1 MGVQVAFGAQVVSAV
16 QVAPKVQPFPITYL
30 SDAVSGYNL
39 KHSFNDISALY
50 NSGMNNIRQ
59 YQSGTSLGV
68 QVALGAKVAS
78 GVQVPPKVQLFP
90 ITYSL
95 ISIIRPGRLFYNF
108 SDLQIVRHV

>member
-95 ISIIRPGRLFYNF
+95 ISIIRPGRLFCNF
-108 SDLQIVRHV
+108 SDL